1 MKSWYAESG
10 KTGGRLLNIDGKT
23 IRGSASKGKKAV
35 HMVNLWFGAEHMV
48 IGQKACDEKSNEIT
62 AIPEL
67 LDQIDVEGDTIT
79 TPTKLA
85 MTRWTTRRR

>member
-1 MKSWYAESG
+1 MLNG
-10 KTGGRLLNIDGKT
+10 KNGDRQLDIDGKT

-35 HMVNLWFGAEHMV
+35 HIVSLCFGAEHMV

-67 LDQIDVEGDTIT
+67 LDRLYAAVVSGKT
-79 TPTKLA
+79 
-85 MTRWTTRRR
+85 